1 MATSRAK
8 LFELA
13 HPDLSISEQYLA
25 LVTSGQGESHI
36 TDHDRTVVWQGVL
49 KPLAFSRRYSVTV
62 RYTKGRSPSCI
73 VTNPSLEELANGKS
87 IPHTYTN
94 KTKYKGT
101 QLCLYLPYIAG
112 KNKVSEWSPKLS
124 LVEQLFL
131 GLLYGWF
138 TLKIG
143 WHAENGVAGVL
154 NMILRIV
161 IDEK

>member
-62 RYTKGRSPSCI
+62 SYTKGRSPSCI

-124 LVEQLFL
+124 LVETIIPWASLWLVYFEDWL
-131 GLLYGWF
+131 ACGEWRG
-138 TLKIG
+138 G
-143 WHAENGVAGVL
+143 GVEHDPEDSY
-154 NMILRIV
+154 R
-161 IDEK
+161 

>member
-13 HPDLSISEQYLA
+13 YPDLSISEQYLA
-25 LVTSGQGESHI
+25 LVASGQGESHI

-49 KPLAFSRRYSVTV
+49 KPMAFSRRYFVTV
-62 RYTKGRSPSCI
+62 SYTKGRSPSCI
-73 VTNPSLEELANGKS
+73 VTNPSLEELANGKC

-101 QLCLYLPYIAG
+101 QLCLYLPYIVG

-124 LVEQLFL
+124 LVETIIPWASLWLVYFEDWL
-131 GLLYGWF
+131 ACGKWRGGGIEHDPEDSY
-138 TLKIG
+138 
-143 WHAENGVAGVL
+143 
-154 NMILRIV
+154 R
-161 IDEK
+161 